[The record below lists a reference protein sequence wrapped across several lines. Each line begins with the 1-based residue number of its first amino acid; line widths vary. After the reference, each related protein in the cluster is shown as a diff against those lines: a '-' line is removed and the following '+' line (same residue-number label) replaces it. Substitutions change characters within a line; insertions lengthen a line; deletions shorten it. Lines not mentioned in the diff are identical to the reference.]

1 MTIQKLLG
9 LSLCVCAAAVMLSA
23 WGGPPRYIGNMPAPS
38 AGGDMPALSAVIE
51 TPDNVDMI
59 VAHSRADI
67 ERENLQCL
75 ALNVYWEARSE
86 PMAGQLAVAAVT
98 LNRVQDSRFPSD
110 ICSVVRQGGEV
121 RRHGCQFSWW
131 CDGKG
136 DEPLEPQAWRQAMK
150 VARLF
155 SAGIVD
161 DPTQGALWY
170 HADYVTPGWAQ
181 AMEPVTRIGR
191 HIFYVSPT
199 RLQVSEN
206 ARTEVATR

>member
-1 MTIQKLLG
+1 M
-9 LSLCVCAAAVMLSA
+9 VSA

-38 AGGDMPALSAVIE
+38 VGGDMPALSAAIE
-51 TPDNVDMI
+51 PPATMDML
-59 VAHSRADI
+59 VTHTRADI
-67 ERENLQCL
+67 EQENLQCL
-75 ALNVYWEARSE
+75 ALNIYWEARSE

-98 LNRVQDSRFPSD
+98 LNRVQDPRFPSD

-131 CDGKG
+131 CDGKD
-136 DEPLEPQAWRQAMK
+136 DEPLEFNAWRQAMT
-150 VARLF
+150 VARLS

-170 HADYVTPGWAQ
+170 HADYVSPGWSQ

-191 HIFYVSPT
+191 HIFYDGTPP
-199 RLQVSEN
+199 LQVSEN
-206 ARTEVATR
+206 THTELATR